1 MKNSGI
7 AEELMAYIFH
17 PRNMDKWESW
27 DFSVH
32 VEFIKFVSN

>member
-17 PRNMDKWESW
+17 PKNMEKWKNGLIG
-27 DFSVH
+27 DLQN
-32 VEFIKFVSN
+32 IKNL